1 MLRLRDIMTT
11 DVVTL
16 SPELTLRDAMT
27 LLATRHLSGAP
38 VVAGGKVVGVI
49 SATDLME
56 VTSSL
61 ASLPTPHVDSDE
73 VQDWQV
79 PALELGE
86 DEAPEAYF
94 AEMWEDE
101 GADASTRMREPDGPE
116 WNVLDEHAVAEVM
129 TRSVFALPPGTAVEF
144 AAYRMRAIG
153 VHRVLVMQG
162 DILVGIVTTKDIANA
177 VADRK
182 LTTRT
187 LVFPSAK
194 PFDAPVRQ

>member
-16 SPELTLRDAMT
+16 SPELTLRDAMA
-27 LLATRHLSGAP
+27 LLASRHLSGAP

-56 VTSSL
+56 FT
-61 ASLPTPHVDSDE
+61 ASLPGVPTRRAEPDE
-73 VQDWQV
+73 VDDWQV

-86 DEAPEAYF
+86 DEVPEAYF
-94 AEMWEDE
+94 AEMWEDA
-101 GADASTRMREPDGPE
+101 GADASTRVSETEGPE
-116 WNVLDEHAVAEVM
+116 WNALDEHTVAEAM
-129 TRSVFALPPGTAVEF
+129 TRSLFTLPPGTAVEF

-153 VHRVLVMQG
+153 VHRALVMQG

-187 LVFPSAK
+187 FVVPPTK
-194 PFDAPVRQ
+194 PFATPVRQ

>member
-16 SPELTLRDAMT
+16 SPELTLRDAMA

-56 VTSSL
+56 FA
-61 ASLPTPHVDSDE
+61 ASLPGVPARREESE
-73 VQDWQV
+73 EAEDWKV

-86 DEAPEAYF
+86 DEVPEAYF
-94 AEMWEDE
+94 AEMWDDA
-101 GADASTRMREPDGPE
+101 GADASTQMSETEGPE
-116 WNVLDEHAVAEVM
+116 WNALDEHIVAEAM

-177 VADRK
+177 VADHR

-187 LVFPSAK
+187 FVFPSTV
-194 PFDAPVRQ
+194 PLDASARR